1 MVAVAKRAAPTPSTW
16 RSIYRPAIPRRTHD
30 DAPRAAAG
38 DVFGVDERTHLQ
50 DRLAAAEAR
59 ANAAEESFRTV
70 QEQLKQT
77 LARIGELE
85 GRLAMEEETRAARE
99 REIAALRT
107 QITESAESLHKA
119 EIDNNAMRE
128 RMALRQQELDEA
140 RRQLG
145 LAHPSDAE
153 VEDIRMRL
161 ETAEQAAAALERE
174 LARVE
179 AELDRTKSSFH
190 LTKLTEALRELDE
203 EEGEGVGVAIDEEE
217 DDLYEHPVVIRN
229 GSRLG
234 KVR

>member
-1 MVAVAKRAAPTPSTW
+1 
-16 RSIYRPAIPRRTHD
+16 
-30 DAPRAAAG
+30 
-38 DVFGVDERTHLQ
+38 
-50 DRLAAAEAR
+50 
-59 ANAAEESFRTV
+59 
-70 QEQLKQT
+70 
-77 LARIGELE
+77 
-85 GRLAMEEETRAARE
+85 MEEETRAARE

-119 EIDNNAMRE
+119 EIDNDAMRE

-153 VEDIRMRL
+153 VQDIRMRL

-190 LTKLTEALRELDE
+190 LTKLTEALRELE
-203 EEGEGVGVAIDEEE
+203 EEEEEEEAEVEGVVAIDEEE

-234 KVR
+234 KVK